1 MITLQSAVIANTISS
16 IVTSSVSNTFG
27 GISHTQH
34 IHQGRSFVM
43 NNTQSEE
50 LYVFFI
56 QHMLSLGYVPENMVE
71 DIADEYLDAI
81 AQTLSRS

>member
-1 MITLQSAVIANTISS
+1 
-16 IVTSSVSNTFG
+16 VTH
-27 GISHTQH
+27 IQH

-43 NNTQSEE
+43 NNTQAEE
-50 LYVFFI
+50 LYVFFFI

>member
-1 MITLQSAVIANTISS
+1 
-16 IVTSSVSNTFG
+16 
-27 GISHTQH
+27 
-34 IHQGRSFVM
+34 M
-43 NNTQSEE
+43 NNTQAEE

-81 AQTLSRS
+81 AQTMRVE